1 MQTNNFEYGIE
12 DAQEIN
18 IYEKEYMKEFAD
30 EIKSEG
36 LEELRDYLIRE

>member
-1 MQTNNFEYGIE
+1 MQINSFEYGIE
-12 DAQEIN
+12 DAQEVN
-18 IYEKEYMKEFAD
+18 LYEAEYMLEYVD